1 MRDSDRLASI
11 VLRPHGPLDGQTCGA
26 LRIQLAT
33 AFAAHVGSI
42 VLDLRD
48 VPSIDRDGLGV
59 LAGADRHLRR
69 QDGVLT
75 VVRATPAV
83 ASALRINDLSPLL
96 PGPPDSGLRD
106 VAARPNGAVAP
117 APRRPAEPRTLV
129 AVPDQD
135 HGLALPG

>member
-1 MRDSDRLASI
+1 MRDSDTLASI
-11 VLRPHGPLDGQTCGA
+11 VLRPQGPLDGQTCGA

-48 VPSIDRDGLGV
+48 VPSIDLDGLGV

-69 QDGVLT
+69 QNGALA

-83 ASALRINDLSPLL
+83 ASALRINDLAALL
-96 PGPPDSGLRD
+96 PAPASSRLRD
-106 VAARPNGAVAP
+106 VADRPDGAGAP

-135 HGLALPG
+135 HGFALPG